1 MTMVH
6 PITTRSATLTLT
18 LGALA
23 LSGWGA
29 FAYAGRSSAV
39 MERERADQVSRLE
52 TERDQL
58 LAERTRLQES
68 VGEVQGRL
76 AAAREDQSRSIRA
89 RDQARADLA
98 AAQQQLA
105 ALTKRLDQAKER
117 ATQAGAV
124 TPAPVRI
131 AQRLKQQVAQAW
143 SGLVPVPPARIPER
157 AKERAH

>member
-1 MTMVH
+1 MAIVR
-6 PITTRSATLTLT
+6 PITTRSAVLTLT

-29 FAYAGRSSAV
+29 FAYSGRSSAA

-52 TERDQL
+52 TGRDQL

-76 AAAREDQSRSIRA
+76 AAREEQSRSIRA

-105 ALTKRLDQAKER
+105 T
-117 ATQAGAV
+117 
-124 TPAPVRI
+124 
-131 AQRLKQQVAQAW
+131 
-143 SGLVPVPPARIPER
+143 
-157 AKERAH
+157 